1 MPDTAAPARPA
12 DPAPRLDMARLWAL
26 ARPELRLLVPGT
38 VALLV
43 GTGTNLIFPLLL
55 GTTMDDVLQGGD
67 PAVLDRAAMGLV
79 AIFLVVGVATGLRA
93 WLFTVAGERVVA
105 RLRQQLFASFMS
117 QEIAFFD
124 ERKTGELTNRLAS
137 DTTVL
142 QNAVTVNVSMAL
154 RFLLSGLGAL
164 GVLFW
169 ISWKLTLVMLAV
181 VPVVAVT
188 AGIYGRGIQAI
199 SRQVQDALADS
210 SSIAEEAL
218 SGVRTVRAFAAE
230 GHENQ
235 RYGTAVERSFSL
247 ARRRA
252 GMSAGFRGTVTFA
265 GYGAIAAVLW
275 FGGTMLL
282 DGVLTVGDLTSF
294 LMYTLT
300 VAVAVGTLSNLWED
314 FAKARGASERV
325 FALMDRRPAMQGVA
339 GERPAAVTG
348 EVVLEDVD
356 FAYPSRPEE
365 PVLQGLSL
373 RLEPGRVVA
382 LVGPSG
388 SGKSTV
394 AALLSRFYDP
404 GSGAIRLDGRDLR
417 ELDPSWLREQVG
429 VVSQEPMLFACSIAE
444 NIRYGRPY
452 ATDEEV
458 REAARAAN
466 AHDFIEGFAEGYE
479 TLVGERG
486 VRLSGGQKQRVAIA
500 RALLKDPR
508 VLILDEATSALDA
521 ESEHLVQEALDRLMV
536 GRTTLVIA
544 HRLSTVKDADRV
556 VVLDGGIVQEQG
568 DHESL
573 LASGGL
579 YQKLVARQF
588 AGT

>member
-1 MPDTAAPARPA
+1 MPDTAAPDSPA
-12 DPAPRLDMARLWAL
+12 ASASSLDMARLWAL

-105 RLRQQLFASFMS
+105 RLRQQLFASLMS

-142 QNAVTVNVSMAL
+142 QNAVTVNVSMAM
-154 RFLLSGLGAL
+154 RFVLSGLGAL

-188 AGIYGRGIQAI
+188 AGIYGRAIQAL

-235 RYGTAVERSFSL
+235 RYGAAVDRSFSL

-348 EVVLEDVD
+348 EVVLEGVD

-404 GSGAIRLDGRDLR
+404 GAGAIRLDGRDLR

-429 VVSQEPMLFACSIAE
+429 VVSQEPMLFACSIAD

-466 AHDFIEGFAEGYE
+466 AHDFIESFTEGYD